1 MSTNVDLVQTA
12 AELGR
17 REAHAAPA
25 TPYELTPAT
34 SLVVRTIRHD
44 EHVNT
49 VDLEALLA
57 EPRRARGTVLVHEP
71 NDFAV
76 YVQQMEN
83 EATVVWAD
91 DEALRVTA
99 VFNDHT
105 AEAAGWRD
113 HTAAL
118 EIRRD
123 PDWQG
128 WINRDNVLSGQAEF
142 AEHLE
147 DHAGVIVEPD
157 AATMLEIATSFH
169 ARRGAAFS
177 RAARLDSGD
186 VQLTWNE
193 ETTASAGASGQLE
206 IPRVFTLRLAPFVG
220 VDPVEI
226 TARLRYRIKDGRLGI
241 GYKLDRPDTAE
252 RNAFTDIR
260 AGIAN
265 ALTAQVVAGAAPR
278 PLSR

>member
-1 MSTNVDLVQTA
+1 MTTNADLVATA

-25 TPYELTPAT
+25 VPYELTPAT
-34 SLVVRTIRHD
+34 SLVVRTVRHD
-44 EHVNT
+44 ERVDT
-49 VDLEALLA
+49 TDLETLLA
-57 EPRRARGTVLVHEP
+57 APRRARGTVVVHEP
-71 NDFAV
+71 ADFAG

-83 EATVVWAD
+83 EATTVWAD

-105 AEAAGWRD
+105 ADTAGWRD
-113 HTAAL
+113 HTAVL

-123 PDWQG
+123 PDWQS
-128 WINRDNVLSGQAEF
+128 WINRDNVLSGQTEF

-147 DHAGVIVEPD
+147 DQARVIVEPD
-157 AATMLEIATSFH
+157 AATMLEVATSFH

-186 VQLTWNE
+186 VQLSWNE

-206 IPRVFTLRLAPFVG
+206 VPRVFTLRLAPLVG
-220 VDPVEI
+220 VDPIEI
-226 TARLRYRIKDGRLGI
+226 VARLRYRIKDGRLGI

-252 RNAFTDIR
+252 RNAFLDIR
-260 AGIAN
+260 TGISN
-265 ALTAQVVAGAAPR
+265 AINAAVVAGAAPR